1 LAALIF
7 GVLMAAV
14 AAFCMNYGIFLSKRE
29 VDQLPMLG
37 AHGTLKTIKAFVTS
51 RPWLKAQGLQLLAG
65 LLHVVAIGLAPLS
78 IVEPIGAAGICFL
91 VILSVIYLGER
102 AQLSDWLG
110 IAVILAGIVL
120 LGITLVRPSEAFS
133 YRPIVTWFFIIVLG
147 ALAIR
152 SFYIAF
158 SRKGKDTSGFAG
170 IGLGVLIGL
179 NAVLIKLA
187 WNDIGNLWHL
197 YHLGSLWRS
206 SYAVLAFV
214 GSLSAQVFFQVTL
227 QRGRAL
233 VIVPLVTGLSNM
245 IPIMVGVLALKDP
258 FPTQGKMIMLRL
270 LAFLFIIGGAVLL
283 GLKRPDEAGTPPA
296 GAT

>member
-1 LAALIF
+1 ML
-7 GVLMAAV
+7 VLGLLVAV
-14 AAFCMNYGIFLSKRE
+14 ASTYCMNYGVFLLKRE
-29 VDQLPMLG
+29 VDLLPRLG
-37 AHGTLKTIKAFVTS
+37 VHSLWRTLKAFITS
-51 RPWLKAQGLQLLAG
+51 RPWLKAQGFQLLG
-65 LLHVVAIGLAPLS
+65 GMLHIVAIGLAPLS
-78 IVEPIGAAGICFL
+78 LVEPIDTAGICFL
-91 VILSVIYLGER
+91 VILSVIYLEER

-152 SFYIAF
+152 SFYVAF
-158 SRKGKDTSGFAG
+158 SRKGEDTSGFAG

-206 SYAVLAFV
+206 SYAVLAFL

-283 GLKRPDEAGTPPA
+283 GLKRPEQAGTSPA
-296 GAT
+296 GAA